1 MLRSTMSWSTVPVP
15 CPAWHT
21 AGPTGRNCC
30 ACVSGTPR
38 LVKLLGRHWHPR
50 KMLGLLP
57 LPVVLEA
64 VGLQWWAQGLT
75 GLYS

>member
-1 MLRSTMSWSTVPVP
+1 MLRSTVSWSTVPVP

-38 LVKLLGRHWHPR
+38 LVKLLEGTGTSEKCLAFCLCLWSW
-50 KMLGLLP
+50 KLWGYSGGLRD
-57 LPVVLEA
+57 
-64 VGLQWWAQGLT
+64 
-75 GLYS
+75 